1 MIEVSSG
8 GDQFPELR
16 ILAGHIGV
24 PWLGEMLS
32 LVKYDTSAYKVI
44 RYPKD
49 LVDYMRRSNRQKV
62 LFGSNHP
69 FWPACEC
76 LADFD
81 KLGLSEKA
89 ATLFLADNAKTSSS
103 STKSSARA
111 LAGSDRSQAVKEY
124 RHAVDDRAQA

>member
-32 LVKYDTSAYKVI
+32 LVKNDTSAYKVI

-81 KLGLSEKA
+81 KLGLSEKGRDVVPRGQRQKR
-89 ATLFLADNAKTSSS
+89 L
-103 STKSSARA
+103 
-111 LAGSDRSQAVKEY
+111 QAQL
-124 RHAVDDRAQA
+124 RAQLGLSQEATAHKP